1 MPTHASS
8 HATQHAAPRVE
19 PAWRVT
25 LKGWFI
31 EQTMPL
37 PAYDGARGTPLRLAK
52 HFSQDR
58 AFLSRWRWEVA
69 KGPATGDMA
78 FLFTAALGPPP
89 AFQTSVAPQAPP
101 SSLLSAQPLTMSS
114 PGGPTSRSGLGE
126 QG

>member
-1 MPTHASS
+1 M
-8 HATQHAAPRVE
+8 
-19 PAWRVT
+19 T

-37 PAYDGARGTPLRLAK
+37 PGYDGARGTPLRLAK

-58 AFLSRWRWEVA
+58 AFLSRWRWEAA

-89 AFQTSVAPQAPP
+89 AFQTSVAP
-101 SSLLSAQPLTMSS
+101 S
-114 PGGPTSRSGLGE
+114 GPTFQSPFCSASDNELSWGPHL
-126 QG
+126 